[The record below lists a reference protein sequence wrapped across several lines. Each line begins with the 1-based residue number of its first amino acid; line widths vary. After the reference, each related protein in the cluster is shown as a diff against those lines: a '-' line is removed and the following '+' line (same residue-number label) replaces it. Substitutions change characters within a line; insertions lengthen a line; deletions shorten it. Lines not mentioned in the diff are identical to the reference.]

1 MNTAKFIPYTKDKVI
16 VKTDKGSKLAKLTDL
31 SVKFYGDL
39 PLAKDEITNEEIVNN
54 LSSVSELHE
63 GIAALLDGID
73 GALTRF
79 MNFTL
84 EEADEYEKEEIRKI
98 FKLLDYAKSELE
110 KASIITSATNY
121 RISI

>member
-63 GIAALLDGID
+63 GVAALLDGID

-79 MNFTL
+79 INFTL
-84 EEADEYEKEEIRKI
+84 EEADEYEKEEIKKFSNYLI
-98 FKLLDYAKSELE
+98 MQK
-110 KASIITSATNY
+110 TNLKKQA
-121 RISI
+121 